1 MSDIGVRIRMKYE
14 RPAVTTFATAEVI
27 EALGPAQGL
36 ASSVDGPPGLGGP
49 MPGITSSVSSSTT
62 RRYGKR

>member
-36 ASSVDGPPGLGGP
+36 ASGVESPPGLGT